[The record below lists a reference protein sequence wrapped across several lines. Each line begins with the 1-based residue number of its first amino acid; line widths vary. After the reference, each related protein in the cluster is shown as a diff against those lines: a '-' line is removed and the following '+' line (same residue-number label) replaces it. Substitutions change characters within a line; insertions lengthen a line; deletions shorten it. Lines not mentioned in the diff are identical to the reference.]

1 MTCFILSQEAALND
15 PNLLS
20 LELGGLPYQGPTD
33 AQDDT
38 RDIIRAM
45 MAIEL
50 TRLKYMMRS
59 YLRVRLG
66 KIEKYVMHC
75 IESDDVR
82 QRLSTLEQSYA
93 YDYVRLVG
101 THLKTHVTSKLPE
114 AFSSVTK
121 QASAHP
127 ENDMIPVPDIGHH
140 VFVRVERDLGEIEMY
155 DDGTTQELQPGD
167 LYIMRYKV
175 IKDHIGDG
183 GVQLV

>member
-1 MTCFILSQEAALND
+1 MLEDPHLHHPDRDGRKAAQQHQE
-15 PNLLS
+15 LL
-20 LELGGLPYQGPTD
+20 D
-33 AQDDT
+33 AQADT
-38 RDIIRAM
+38 TDIIRTM

-50 TRLKYMMRS
+50 TRLKYMLRS
-59 YLRVRLG
+59 YLRVRLF

-75 IESDDVR
+75 IESEEVR
-82 QRLSTLEQSYA
+82 NRLSSLEQSYA
-93 YDYVRLVG
+93 YDYVRLIG

-127 ENDMIPVPDIGHH
+127 ENDMVPVPDIGHH

-155 DDGTTQELQPGD
+155 EDGTTQELQPGD

-175 IKDHIGDG
+175 IKDYLKDG